1 MRSASH
7 RSYGNY
13 IHLFSLLSA
22 VWITPALSLV
32 LCQTIHNLP
41 LSAASHARTNHCH
54 RALSD
59 RAAAWGSGEIT
70 KTSVGVAFSLFS
82 CCSKKKPLMQLFW
95 TLVQLKQ
102 NTLDYQ
108 CQIAWKLSSFTWAL
122 STSLSYPTMGMAK
135 ICKPSHRGNLTS
147 MQLISCFM
155 PVWKEKE
162 VKKEISEGGE

>member
-82 CCSKKKPLMQLFW
+82 FCREKKRRA
-95 TLVQLKQ
+95 TLLNIGATEIKHTGLRMPDCAP
-102 NTLDYQ
+102 NFLR
-108 CQIAWKLSSFTWAL
+108 
-122 STSLSYPTMGMAK
+122 SLSASLLYLTMRMAK
-135 ICKPSHRGNLTS
+135 ICKPSHTEATRPLCN
-147 MQLISCFM
+147 
-155 PVWKEKE
+155 
-162 VKKEISEGGE
+162 